1 MTTLNGNNISTRC
14 IVKSTA
20 QTTNDVHR
28 HLGYTYAKYKYLHE
42 EECKR
47 GFIFKR
53 DCYLPIDE
61 GFEFDENEILEW
73 REHETVAS
81 RDGTERNY
89 YVHFRVVKPSFYPT
103 EAPLSKDVAA
113 SLAEAGIHADTDRL
127 QDLPPQPPAQ
137 AAAPVG
143 TPVTP
148 RMPTDPALWQ
158 VFGTDIA
165 SLYLLIRRETNAP
178 PAECQRMATSA
189 FIALR
194 EATNKLTP
202 EQVDKLRKAS
212 Y

>member
-28 HLGYTYAKYKYLHE
+28 HLGYTYAQYKYINDDK
-42 EECKR
+42 KR
-47 GFIFKR
+47 GFIFKK

-73 REHETVAS
+73 RETETVPS
-81 RDGTERNY
+81 RDGTQREYPIR
-89 YVHFRVVKPSFYPT
+89 FRVVKPSFYPS

-113 SLAEAGIHADTDRL
+113 QLEEAGIHPDSDRL

-143 TPVTP
+143 TPVIHTP
-148 RMPTDPALWQ
+148 EVPALWQ
-158 VFGTDIA
+158 VFATDMA
-165 SLYLLIRRETNAP
+165 CLFNLIRRETNAP
-178 PAECQRMATSA
+178 PAECQRMATSC